1 MDRMDHHPRKKG
13 RTILC
18 PGTIGKLGSASRVH
32 ALSSDRKDMEHSSS
46 CWDKYMTPLT
56 RAMDPV
62 WFPYH
67 ILYSCVETQQLCGYS
82 SLSRTHTSL
91 MNLFSS
97 SASSNSSSTT
107 VGFMLLKGT
116 QMSGT

>member
-1 MDRMDHHPRKKG
+1 VGCARVYKYIYALVVSRNMDKMDHARKKG

-32 ALSSDRKDMEHSSS
+32 ALSLDRKDMEHSSS

-62 WFPYH
+62 MDSLPY
-67 ILYSCVETQQLCGYS
+67 LVFLCG
-82 SLSRTHTSL
+82 
-91 MNLFSS
+91 N
-97 SASSNSSSTT
+97 STT
-107 VGFMLLKGT
+107 VWLTVVCPGHT
-116 QMSGT
+116 PH

>member
-1 MDRMDHHPRKKG
+1 MDHARKKG

-32 ALSSDRKDMEHSSS
+32 ALSLDRKDMEHSSS

-62 WFPYH
+62 IDSLPY
-67 ILYSCVETQQLCGYS
+67 LVFLCG
-82 SLSRTHTSL
+82 
-91 MNLFSS
+91 N
-97 SASSNSSSTT
+97 STT
-107 VGFMLLKGT
+107 VWLQWLVQDTHLIDELVLLLGILKFIFHNSGFHVDHKGT